1 VSPPLGPVAST
12 RRALQL
18 LWPRDRRR
26 FGLAV
31 ALQAATSLLDLLGVI
46 LIGIVAYLALNALG
60 AAPLPAR
67 ITDITQALGLGSLT
81 TAQLALA
88 AAGLAAALLLTKSLV
103 ALALT
108 RRTLRF
114 LARRQGRVASDLTAR
129 LFAQS
134 LTTVQERSSVDVAYS
149 LTAGASAAT
158 VGLLGAAAIV
168 LSELIMMVLLVALL
182 AVVDPLL
189 TVAMIVYFFVIGFV
203 LQRLMGRWAGRVG
216 ARGVQAGVTS
226 SVAVQEGLASFREL
240 ATSGRRG
247 VYRDRVNAGL
257 WEGATARADGLFI
270 QQVPKYVLESALVIG
285 ALLLAGT
292 QLLGGST
299 ESAVA
304 TLAVFITA
312 ALRIMPSIL
321 RLQGGLLSITWA
333 AGEARGVFELDAALP
348 RMEAVSP
355 STDEH
360 SGATLA
366 SWIEKGFDDFTADV
380 KVERLTFAYPGA
392 SEPALDNLS
401 FEVAPGTS
409 LAIVGS
415 TGAGKSTLADVLLG
429 LVDPSGGLIRIG
441 GLPPHDAVHR
451 WPGGIAYVPQAVGL
465 LNADVRRNV
474 ALGIP
479 DQLIDDDRVWEALDR
494 ARLGEFV
501 RSQREALAG
510 LIGERGTRLSGGQR
524 QRLGL
529 ARALYSNP
537 QLVVL
542 DEATSAL
549 DALTEQEITDA
560 LRDLTGRVTLIT
572 IAHRLATVRD
582 ADQVAYLEDGRL
594 IALGSFDDVRE
605 SVPAFD
611 AQAQLLGLA

>member
-1 VSPPLGPVAST
+1 
-12 RRALQL
+12 
-18 LWPRDRRR
+18 
-26 FGLAV
+26 
-31 ALQAATSLLDLLGVI
+31 
-46 LIGIVAYLALNALG
+46 
-60 AAPLPAR
+60 
-67 ITDITQALGLGSLT
+67 
-81 TAQLALA
+81 
-88 AAGLAAALLLTKSLV
+88 
-103 ALALT
+103 
-108 RRTLRF
+108 
-114 LARRQGRVASDLTAR
+114 
-129 LFAQS
+129 
-134 LTTVQERSSVDVAYS
+134 
-149 LTAGASAAT
+149 
-158 VGLLGAAAIV
+158 
-168 LSELIMMVLLVALL
+168 
-182 AVVDPLL
+182 
-189 TVAMIVYFFVIGFV
+189 
-203 LQRLMGRWAGRVG
+203 
-216 ARGVQAGVTS
+216 
-226 SVAVQEGLASFREL
+226 
-240 ATSGRRG
+240 
-247 VYRDRVNAGL
+247 
-257 WEGATARADGLFI
+257 
-270 QQVPKYVLESALVIG
+270 
-285 ALLLAGT
+285 
-292 QLLGGST
+292 
-299 ESAVA
+299 
-304 TLAVFITA
+304 
-312 ALRIMPSIL
+312 
-321 RLQGGLLSITWA
+321 
-333 AGEARGVFELDAALP
+333 
-348 RMEAVSP
+348 
-355 STDEH
+355 
-360 SGATLA
+360 
-366 SWIEKGFDDFTADV
+366 
-380 KVERLTFAYPGA
+380 
-392 SEPALDNLS
+392 
-401 FEVAPGTS
+401 
-409 LAIVGS
+409 VGS